1 MILAVASV
9 LMILLFLAGLHVA
22 SALGLIGMALM
33 YLFSDRPLWDMLGQ
47 IAWNVNSSSILVAIP
62 LFVMMGEIL
71 IYSRL
76 SERLYQVL
84 SHWLAPLPG
93 GILHSNIAFCAVFGA
108 ISGSS
113 AACAAT
119 VGAVALPAFRTRDYN
134 ERLVIGSLA
143 AGGTLDI
150 LIPPSISMIIYG
162 VLAEESI
169 GRLYLAGFV
178 PGFLLA
184 GIFMLIIW
192 VAAKIWPSV
201 APREAAPSWRV
212 RFLGLLSLLP
222 VLALMFIV
230 LGTIYLGIATP
241 TEAAAFGVV
250 ASLFLAA
257 LAREVS
263 ISMLKKVV
271 VTTVQAS
278 SMIMLIV
285 TAAFVMSFA
294 LAILGVPAQLTQLV
308 SGWNL
313 TPVTFVLALVVF
325 YLILGTFM
333 EALSMMVTTMPILV
347 PVLKSMSVDLVWF
360 GIIMVILLEAALVSP
375 PEGLNLYIIQGIR
388 KSVSEE
394 AGLKAGTMIDL
405 WIGRAPVHGG
415 DGDLHHAPAALP
427 RDRPLAAGSRDGEV
441 TRFPCAWP

>member
-22 SALGLIGMALM
+22 SALGIIGMALM

-119 VGAVALPAFRTRDYN
+119 VGAVALPAFRKRNYN

-169 GRLYLAGFV
+169 GRLYLAGFI
-178 PGFLLA
+178 PGFMLA
-184 GIFMLIIW
+184 GIFMLTIW

-201 APREAAPSWRV
+201 APREVAPSWRV
-212 RFLGLLSLLP
+212 RLLGLLSLLP

-250 ASLFLAA
+250 ASLFLAG

-263 ISMLKKVV
+263 IPMLKKVM

-285 TAAFVMSFA
+285 TAAFIMSFA

-313 TPVTFVLALVVF
+313 TPVTFVLVLVVF

-347 PVLKSMSVDLVWF
+347 PVLKSMNVDLVWF

-388 KSVSEE
+388 RSVSEE
-394 AGLKAGTMIDL
+394 AGLKVGTMIDL
-405 WIGRAPVHGG
+405 WIGVLPFMVGMGICITLLLLFPGSALWLP
-415 DGDLHHAPAALP
+415 DLVM
-427 RDRPLAAGSRDGEV
+427 GK
-441 TRFPCAWP
+441 